1 MKRLLIA
8 VVFLLILPGCRK
20 AEEQKPPA
28 PLLEV
33 QPEPPPRPS
42 PEPPEPE
49 VGPPEYRATVDPIPD
64 EVRRKMQGISWRAGC
79 PVPLEDLVFIK
90 LRHWG
95 YQDQVQDGELVV
107 HRDVAGDVVEIFED
121 IFEAR
126 FPVEKIWLVDEYG
139 GDDLESMRDNN
150 TSAFNCRWKV
160 PKPGVFSQHAY
171 GTAID
176 INPLVNP
183 YHSPKLIL
191 PKGGEKYIDRSVK
204 AKGMILKG
212 DVVYQAFVSR
222 GWTWGG
228 DWRRK
233 KDYQH
238 FEKKRDRSG
247 QLIKP
252 RGKK

>member
-1 MKRLLIA
+1 MRRLLPAI
-8 VVFLLILPGCRK
+8 LLLLALPVCRK
-20 AEEQKPPA
+20 AEEDKPPA

-33 QPEPPPRPS
+33 KPRPPPRHRPEPPARPAEYQAEVS
-42 PEPPEPE
+42 PLPAAVEK
-49 VGPPEYRATVDPIPD
+49 
-64 EVRRKMQGISWRAGC
+64 KMRGVSWREGC
-79 PVPLEDLVFIK
+79 PVPLSDLVFIR

-95 YQDQVQDGELVV
+95 YQGQVQDGELVV
-107 HRDVAGDVVEIFED
+107 HREVAGDVVEIFEEL
-121 IFEAR
+121 FEAR
-126 FPVEKIWLVDEYG
+126 FPIEKIWLVDEYD

-160 PKPGVFSQHAY
+160 PKPGVFSQHAF

-191 PKGGEKYIDRSVK
+191 PKEGGKYIDRSLK
-204 AKGMILKG
+204 AKGMIFKE
-212 DVVYQAFVSR
+212 DVVYRAFVSR
-222 GWTWGG
+222 GWSWGG

-238 FEKKRDRSG
+238 FEKTRDRQG
-247 QLIKP
+247 RLIES